1 MWNVDCRC
9 IFIGVLT
16 FYWSLNQL
24 IFCHGHVSHRLL
36 KMASQLPGPAACCWR
51 PPSRNGRPNQW
62 SSIPPPGPEMRAE
75 NLHWFG
81 VPKTPGNST
90 KQLIYVRKKDT
101 NGKRCGS
108 FFSYG
113 SFPFSPRWWCN
124 PYSRRDTLQ
133 GTNISPKNGILKMI
147 FLFPRWDMLIPWR
160 VMNHELT
167 TSYGQPDFLTVLFHC
182 GPGLSPQKTTPTR
195 RNEDTMLYVNITTT
209 WYRWT
214 WIGHQG

>member
-1 MWNVDCRC
+1 M
-9 IFIGVLT
+9 
-16 FYWSLNQL
+16 
-24 IFCHGHVSHRLL
+24 
-36 KMASQLPGPAACCWR
+36 
-51 PPSRNGRPNQW
+51 
-62 SSIPPPGPEMRAE
+62 PPPGPEMRAE

-81 VPKTPGNST
+81 VQKTPGNST
-90 KQLIYVRKKDT
+90 KQLMYVKKNT
-101 NGKRCGS
+101 NGKRCV
-108 FFSYG
+108 FFLMVHSH
-113 SFPFSPRWWCN
+113 FHQVTWCN

-160 VMNHELT
+160 VVMNHELT

-195 RNEDTMLYVNITTT
+195 RNEDTMLNVNITTT